1 MPCLLEDCAAECF
14 SFLRVCVFG
23 ALTVRNFLQV
33 EVRGRIS
40 EGAVPDVFTAI
51 QSGNSDAVELHM
63 IADTEAVN
71 MQNR

>member
-1 MPCLLEDCAAECF
+1 M
-14 SFLRVCVFG
+14 
-23 ALTVRNFLQV
+23 RNFLQV